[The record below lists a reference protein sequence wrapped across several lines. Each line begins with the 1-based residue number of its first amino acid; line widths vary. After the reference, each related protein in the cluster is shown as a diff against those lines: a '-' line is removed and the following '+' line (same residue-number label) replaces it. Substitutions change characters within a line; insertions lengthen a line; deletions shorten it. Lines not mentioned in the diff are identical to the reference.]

1 MPERLALL
9 ACLALPACGLA
20 SAEPPLPT
28 VGLFDT
34 GGTEE
39 SGPERGAWPVAAVLD
54 PGARQLRLQWGQG
67 QADNELISFDE
78 VVRLERTRP
87 YEGLPDELVVL
98 LADGRRVLL
107 SHGPDVA
114 THVALAPAMTG
125 LPFKELG
132 AGEGHVTDPVSKAK
146 AAPRFAIGSGAGVAL
161 RAGESGSAQLGS
173 LELGAED
180 KEERSLLTA
189 EAAATLK
196 RHGGGELKR
205 EEIELGIKQGLGGI
219 RDCYEKQLQRD
230 PSLLGKVTVS
240 FVIGVDGTV
249 AFAALKSSSLDQ
261 ELAEACV
268 LEQVKGLR
276 FQPPRGG
283 KTVVVSYPFRFAPS

>member
-1 MPERLALL
+1 MREPRCLALALL
-9 ACLALPACGLA
+9 LAGCLPAA
-20 SAEPPLPT
+20 AEAPLQAI
-28 VGLFDT
+28 GLFDT
-34 GGTEE
+34 GGAEE

-54 PGARQLRLQWGQG
+54 PGARQLRLQWAQGQG
-67 QADNELISFDE
+67 DNEVIPFEE

-107 SHGPDVA
+107 SHGGDVA

-125 LPFKELG
+125 LPYKELG
-132 AGEGHVTDPVSKAK
+132 AGEGHVTDPVSKARPP
-146 AAPRFAIGSGAGVAL
+146 PRFAIGAGEGVAL
-161 RAGESGSAQLGS
+161 RAGEGGGQQLGS
-173 LELGAED
+173 LELGVED
-180 KEERSLLTA
+180 KEERNLLTA

-240 FVIGVDGTV
+240 FVIGLDGTV
-249 AFAALKSSSLDQ
+249 SFAALKASSLDH

-268 LEQVKGLR
+268 LEQVRALR
-276 FQPPRGG
+276 FSVPRGG
-283 KTVVVSYPFRFAPS
+283 KTVVVSYPFRFAPT